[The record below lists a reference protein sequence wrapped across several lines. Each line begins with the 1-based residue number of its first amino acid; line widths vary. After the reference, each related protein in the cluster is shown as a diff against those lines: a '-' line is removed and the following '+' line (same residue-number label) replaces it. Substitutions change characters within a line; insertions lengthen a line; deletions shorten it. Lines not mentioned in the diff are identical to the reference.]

1 MANANRLRLAQDE
14 IAKLLPEIEALR
26 AVDVATDTDGAAQEA
41 LDRHLKRAAEL
52 ESIVDREVAIEAKLA
67 SARQKITADSEP
79 RSKVEVPEDRDEP
92 HVSSLRDF
100 KSQKAARV
108 AGEYLRGLRDG
119 RQYRA
124 SSGLG
129 ETVGTVNSG
138 AYNTAGAEYVPIEL
152 YGAVINR
159 IKYSS
164 VGMQLASVFPATT
177 NRLTLPKVGDA
188 TASFVAEG
196 VASTDQ
202 TVSTSGT
209 TVNVLEMRVSMP
221 VSNSLLDDS
230 PIDVAALVAERF
242 GLAYAKKIDSTW
254 LSGDSDVSIGGL
266 YAGVASGQK
275 VTVAANARTTAA
287 NLATVIGMVDP
298 FVPQTCWIVSATGW
312 ADLFNVAAGQI
323 GTMVFG
329 GTTPVPTIWGTP
341 VFKVKGLPDNVLAV
355 YGDFQFTTAIA
366 IKPSG
371 LQISAARELLIRNNQ
386 TLFVGIQR
394 LGLVNHAPEYAA
406 AIIKAS

>member
-1 MANANRLRLAQDE
+1 MTANKLRLAQDE
-14 IAKLLPEIEALR
+14 IAALIPQIENLR
-26 AVDVATDTDGAAQEA
+26 NVDPTDDKDGAAAEA
-41 LDRHLKRAAEL
+41 LERAMKRAGEL
-52 ESIVDREVAIEAKLA
+52 EQVIDRENAIESRLA
-67 SARQKITADSEP
+67 AARQKITADSEP
-79 RSKVEVPEDRDEP
+79 RSAVEPTKRTAP
-92 HVSSLRDF
+92 HVSNLRDYG
-100 KSQKAARV
+100 SAQEAEAA
-108 AGEYLRGLRDG
+108 GLYLRGLRDG

-129 ETVGTVNSG
+129 ETVGTIASG

-152 YGAVINR
+152 YNAVINR

-164 VGMQLASVFPATT
+164 VGMQVASVFPAVT

-202 TVSTSGT
+202 TISTSGV
-209 TVNVLEMRVSMP
+209 TVNVLEMRVSVP
-221 VSNSLLDDS
+221 VSNALLDDS
-230 PIDVAALVAERF
+230 PIDVAALISERF

-254 LSGDSDVSIGGL
+254 LSGDSDVSVGGL
-266 YAGVASGQK
+266 YAGISSGNK

-287 NLATVIGMVDP
+287 NLAAAIGMVDP
-298 FVPQTCWIVSATGW
+298 FVTNTCWLVSAAGW

-329 GTTPVPTIWGTP
+329 GSTPTPTIWGTP
-341 VFKVKGLPDNVLAV
+341 VYKVKGLPDNVLAM

-386 TLFVGIQR
+386 TLFVGLQR
-394 LGLVNHAPEYAA
+394 LGLSNHAPEYAA
-406 AIIKAS
+406 AIVKAAS

>member
-1 MANANRLRLAQDE
+1 
-14 IAKLLPEIEALR
+14 
-26 AVDVATDTDGAAQEA
+26 
-41 LDRHLKRAAEL
+41 
-52 ESIVDREVAIEAKLA
+52 
-67 SARQKITADSEP
+67 
-79 RSKVEVPEDRDEP
+79 
-92 HVSSLRDF
+92 
-100 KSQKAARV
+100 
-108 AGEYLRGLRDG
+108 
-119 RQYRA
+119 
-124 SSGLG
+124 
-129 ETVGTVNSG
+129 
-138 AYNTAGAEYVPIEL
+138 
-152 YGAVINR
+152 
-159 IKYSS
+159 
-164 VGMQLASVFPATT
+164 MQLASVFPATT
-177 NRLTLPKVGDA
+177 NRLTLPKVGDS

-341 VFKVKGLPDNVLAV
+341 VFKVKGLPDNVLAM

-366 IKPSG
+366 VKPSG